1 MKYSEDVGAVLV
13 GPPNLYPKPDPYGPG
28 PGVEGHWG
36 TDPKVLPPDALNIV
50 VRAGVDPAA
59 PAAVVAYFLEL
70 DNGDGGTPA
79 FLAAY
84 AAANGVAL
92 P

>member
-1 MKYSEDVGAVLV
+1 MNYKGEAI
-13 GPPNLYPKPDPYGPG
+13 NLNPQPDNQGPG

-36 TDPKVLPPDALNIV
+36 TDAKVLPPDALNIA
-50 VRAGVDPAA
+50 VRAGVDPDA
-59 PAAVVAYFLEL
+59 PAEVVAHFLSL
-70 DNGDGGTPA
+70 QNGEGGTPD